1 MAQDLKQYLIEAYS
15 VNHYSY
21 LTSYKKQN
29 FIQIDDQDDN
39 DNIEEFCN
47 IFLTFKGRKNF
58 ELELSGKIPITQDI
72 ADLAEIYHGT
82 IDLVSNRI
90 CLTLNVKQIEAVSDL
105 ILLIRKTSTLGHL
118 VGNSNWHHISARTIS
133 SLNRFIRIIKEYIS
147 LKQSELA

>member
-21 LTSYKKQN
+21 LKSSKKQN

-47 IFLTFKGRKNF
+47 IFITFKGRKSF
-58 ELELSGKIPITQDI
+58 ELELAGKIPITQDI
-72 ADLAEIYHGT
+72 ADLAEIYHGK
-82 IDLVSNRI
+82 IDLISNRI
-90 CLTLNVKQIEAVSDL
+90 CLTLNPKQIEAVSDL
-105 ILLIRKTSTLGHL
+105 ISLIRKTSSLGHL
-118 VGNSNWHHISARTIS
+118 VGNPNWHHMSARTIS

-147 LKQSELA
+147 IKQSELA